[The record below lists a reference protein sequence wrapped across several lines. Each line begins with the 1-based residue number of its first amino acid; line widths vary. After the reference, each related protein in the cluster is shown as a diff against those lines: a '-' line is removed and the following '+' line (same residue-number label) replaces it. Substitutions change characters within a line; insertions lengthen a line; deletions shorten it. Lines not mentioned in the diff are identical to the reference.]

1 MSLEAQVIEIFA
13 GTQGYADKVPL
24 ERMRAWE
31 TALLRYMDSSHR
43 EIVRSIA
50 EEKRITPEVEP
61 RLRQA
66 LESFGS
72 SLQ

>member
-13 GTQGYADKVPL
+13 GTQGFADQIPL

-31 TALLRYMDSSHR
+31 VSLTRFMESSYR
-43 EIVRSIA
+43 DIAKSIA
-50 EEKRITPEVEP
+50 EERRITPEIEP

-66 LESFGS
+66 LDAFTASW
-72 SLQ
+72 Q